1 MLNAMV
7 GDVCRDG
14 FRILGAAACLFVA
27 AAGLHGTGAA
37 AQDFKPL
44 TINVVG
50 NIGNI
55 PQTTV
60 VERPAFTGLPEKSGG
75 KITVRFRTF
84 QDLGMNGSELLRI
97 TARGDFDVASLIAG
111 YISGDAPFFMGVDV
125 PGLAPTLDDAHKQA
139 EAYRG
144 VLEDYMAKQQNVKL
158 LTVFPSPLQILYC
171 RDPVTSL
178 ADLKGRRI
186 RVHATVLATLVEKI
200 GGIAVSIP
208 YAEVYTSLQRG
219 VADCAATST
228 TGGNQAKWF
237 EVSKHLVTLPLGW
250 AISAHVAN
258 KRFWDGL
265 EPGAR
270 AFLEKEMKS
279 MEGALWDLARD
290 RGNDGL
296 SCNMGG
302 PCKYGVNQ
310 GASMTLYK
318 LTDAELAK
326 VREVVA
332 DSVLANWAKD
342 CSAVFA
348 PCIEEWNK
356 TVGKV
361 TSVVAK

>member
-1 MLNAMV
+1 MLHAIRQITGAGCV
-7 GDVCRDG
+7 LGAVSCHL
-14 FRILGAAACLFVA
+14 LGAAALGSTEA
-27 AAGLHGTGAA
+27 K
-37 AQDFKPL
+37 AQDFKPF

-55 PQTTV
+55 PQTMV
-60 VERPAFTGLPEKSGG
+60 VERPTFTGLPEKSGG

-84 QDLGMNGSELLRI
+84 QDLGMNGSELLRL

-125 PGLAPTLDDAHKQA
+125 PGLAPTLDDAQKQA
-139 EAYRG
+139 EVYRAP
-144 VLEDYMAKQQNVKL
+144 LEDYMANQHNVKL

-171 RDPVTSL
+171 RDPVTNL
-178 ADLKGRRI
+178 GDLKGRRI
-186 RVHATVLATLVEKI
+186 RVHATVLATLVERI

-219 VADCAATST
+219 VADCAATSS
-228 TGGNQAKWF
+228 TGGNLAKWF

-270 AFLEKEMKS
+270 AYLEKEMKA

-296 SCNMGG
+296 NCNMGG
-302 PCKYGVNQ
+302 PCKYGVSQ

-318 LTDAELAK
+318 LTEPELAK
-326 VREVVA
+326 IREVVA
-332 DSVLANWAKD
+332 GSVLVNWAKD
-342 CSAVFA
+342 CSAVYQ
-348 PCIEEWNK
+348 PCVELWNR
-356 TVGKV
+356 TVGQV
-361 TSVVAK
+361 TGVVAK